1 MASPFVIVYGGSGAL
16 GSVAVRLFKQR
27 MYQVINIDLFS
38 NDSADHSIAVPSSLQ
53 TLSEQSTYIADKV
66 SVILNDN
73 KVDAIVCVAG
83 GWQGG
88 NAASKDFIG
97 SADKSIKQSVNT
109 SLIASSLAARHLS
122 SNGLL
127 VLAGAA
133 PALKGTPG
141 MIGYGMAKA
150 AVHHLVTSLAM
161 PGSGVDGRVVG
172 ILPVTLDTEE
182 NRSAMPAADFSSWTP
197 LTTVVEK
204 IYTWLTSPAE
214 CKSGKLY
221 SITTENSVTKFE

>member
-1 MASPFVIVYGGSGAL
+1 MSSPFVIIYGGSGAL

-27 MYQVINIDLFS
+27 MYQVINIDLSS
-38 NDSADHSIAVPSSLQ
+38 NASADHSIAVPSNFE
-53 TLSEQSTYIADKV
+53 TLSEQSTYISDKV
-66 SVILNDN
+66 SGILNNN

-109 SLIASSLAARHLS
+109 SLIAASLAARYLS
-122 SNGLL
+122 PTGLL

-172 ILPVTLDTEE
+172 ILPVTLDTKE
-182 NRSAMPAADFSSWTP
+182 NRSAMPNADFTTWTP
-197 LTTVVEK
+197 LETVVER
-204 IYTWLTSPAE
+204 IFTWLSTPAE
-214 CKSGKLY
+214 CESGKLY
-221 SITTENSVTKFE
+221 SIITENSVTKFE

>member
-1 MASPFVIVYGGSGAL
+1 MPSPFIIVYGGSGAL
-16 GSVAVRLFKQR
+16 GSVAVRLFKQH
-27 MYQVINIDLFS
+27 MYQVINIDLSS
-38 NDSADHSIAVPSSLQ
+38 NADASHSIVVPSKLQ
-53 TLSEQSTYIADKV
+53 TLSEQSAHITDEVAGLLGGSKADA
-66 SVILNDN
+66 VI
-73 KVDAIVCVAG
+73 CVAG

-88 NAASKDFIG
+88 NAASDDFIG

-109 SLIASSLAARHLS
+109 SLIAAHLAARHLRPD
-122 SNGLL
+122 GLL

-172 ILPVTLDTEE
+172 ILPVTLDTAE
-182 NRSAMPAADFSSWTP
+182 NRSAMPSADFSSWTP
-197 LTTVVEK
+197 LNEVVEK
-204 IYTWLTSPAE
+204 LYKWTTSVAE
-214 CKSGKLY
+214 CESGKLY
-221 SITTENSVTKFE
+221 SVVTENSVTRFE